1 MYSKIILHN
10 GKERSVQNFH
20 PWIFSGAVKK
30 QDDNVKEGDIVEVLT
45 SDNRYL
51 ATGHFHKG
59 TIVTRVISWEKTEI
73 NREFWITK
81 IRKAYEYR
89 NTLGLINNKDTDA
102 YRLIHGEGDGLPG
115 LIIDIYNS
123 VAVVQTHTAGMHL
136 ALADISKALQVVYDN
151 QLQAIYNKSYE
162 ALLKQ
167 HVSSEPDQYLYKSE
181 TFQNSVIQE
190 NQHKF
195 AINFIEGQK
204 TGFFLDQRDNR
215 KLLAH
220 YSKGKTVLNTFCYS
234 GGFSIYAL
242 AAGAKLVHSVDS
254 SKKAIEQTEENV
266 KLNFNDAPHES
277 FTADVFDYLKTHQE
291 KYDIVILDPPAFA
304 KHLSAVRNATN
315 GYRNLN
321 YEGIKA
327 VAPGGM
333 LFTFSCSQAID
344 KELFRKIVFQ
354 SAAMAKRTVRI
365 MHQVTQP
372 ADHPVNIYHPEGEY
386 LKGILLYIE

>member
-1 MYSKIILHN
+1 
-10 GKERSVQNFH
+10 
-20 PWIFSGAVKK
+20 
-30 QDDNVKEGDIVEVLT
+30 VLT